1 MRARERERK
10 SERGHLDGVR
20 TTIPPSKPSQEGTC
34 PRARGAWL
42 SQATWT
48 GCEMETG
55 LSGPVSAGA
64 QGTTNVTG
72 SQTRNQGQRL
82 MSPGPLQHTGGRQR
96 AAPECFIPAVLRSP
110 HGPQVDPH
118 GWGNWTP
125 VCTRCPLGPRGMC
138 SAGRGAIHSA
148 QGQER
153 DRLRPPRQRQRDW
166 TARAEPFG
174 QHPARAQ

>member
-1 MRARERERK
+1 M
-10 SERGHLDGVR
+10 R
-20 TTIPPSKPSQEGTC
+20 TTTPPSQPSQEGTC

-55 LSGPVSAGA
+55 LPGPVLAGA

-82 MSPGPLQHTGGRQR
+82 RSPGPLQHTGGRQR

-110 HGPQVDPH
+110 HGPHGGPTWLGKLDACVYQV
-118 GWGNWTP
+118 
-125 VCTRCPLGPRGMC
+125 PLGSTWHVQC
-138 SAGRGAIHSA
+138 
-148 QGQER
+148 
-153 DRLRPPRQRQRDW
+153 RQRSHSPGAG
-166 TARAEPFG
+166 TGEG
-174 QHPARAQ
+174 QAGATEGLDCKR